1 MVVGNGMMA
10 QRFLSFKS
18 DENVLIFAS
27 GVSNSKET
35 NIENFEREKRVI
47 FEAIAKSTTKKF
59 VYFST
64 CSIYDPSE
72 KDSLYVKHKLEC
84 EQIIKEN
91 CKDYLIFRV
100 SNVVGKT
107 ENKNTI
113 ISYLVSK
120 IKNKEPFQLWK
131 NSVRNII
138 DIDDLLPF
146 VSHKIQTVKGAET
159 CIIANP
165 FQYPVTEIVA
175 KIEQVLNKKA
185 IFELIDKG
193 SIFEIPL
200 KSEDKFILEKGVDFT
215 IEPYLSKILNK
226 YFINE
231 IPDGVV

>member
-10 QRFLSFKS
+10 KKFFSFKD
-18 DENVLIFAS
+18 DENILIFAS

-35 NIENFEREKRVI
+35 KVENFEREKDLL
-47 FEAIAKSTTKKF
+47 FEAISQNSTKKF

-84 EQIIKEN
+84 EQLIEKN
-91 CKDYLIFRV
+91 CKNYLICRI

-107 ENKNTI
+107 DNPNTI

-120 IKNKEPFQLWK
+120 IGSEQPFQLWK

-138 DIDDLLPF
+138 DIEEVFSF
-146 VSHKIQTVKGAET
+146 VSHKVKAGIGAET
-159 CIIANP
+159 CVIANP
-165 FQYPVTEIVA
+165 FQYKVTEIVK
-175 KIEQVLNKKA
+175 KIEQILEKKA

-200 KSEDKFILEKGVDFT
+200 KSEDKLILEKGIDFT
-215 IEPYLSKILNK
+215 IEPYLNKIINK
-226 YFINE
+226 YF
-231 IPDGVV
+231 VK